1 MGLATAIFFYQ
12 CCATI
17 AAQAVRVSGDNPTM
31 AGTITALKLQKKNKE
46 RVNVYLDDRYAFSLA
61 AIEAAKLKQGQVL
74 SDQEIEDLLGRDSFH
89 KAYAK
94 ALRFLSYR
102 PRSGAEVRRYLQGKK
117 VTPAIEAEVVERL
130 TAAGLLDDQAF
141 ANYWVE
147 NRENFNPRGRYA
159 LRYEL
164 RQKGVSEETIASAL
178 EDIDEE
184 ESAYRAL
191 ISRARRM
198 PPLDRGSF
206 RKKLGSFLRRRG
218 FSYEAINAA
227 LERIWQGMVEEGRML
242 DESEG

>member
-1 MGLATAIFFYQ
+1 
-12 CCATI
+12 
-17 AAQAVRVSGDNPTM
+17 M

-46 RVNVYLDDRYAFSLA
+46 RVNVYLDGRYAFSLV
-61 AIEAAKLKQGQVL
+61 AIEAAKLRRGQLL
-74 SDQEIEDLLGRDSFH
+74 SDQEIEDLLERESFH
-89 KAYAK
+89 KAHDR

-102 PRSGAEVRRYLQGKK
+102 PRSEAEVHRYLQGKK
-117 VTPAIEAEVVERL
+117 VSPVIEAEVVERL

-141 ANYWVE
+141 ASYWVE
-147 NRENFNPRGRYA
+147 NRESFNPRGRHA

-164 RQKGVSEETIASAL
+164 RQKGLSEETITLAL

-184 ESAYRAL
+184 DSAYRAL
-191 ISRARRM
+191 INRARRM

-218 FSYEAINAA
+218 FSYEAISAA
-227 LERIWQGMVEEGRML
+227 LERTWQDMVEEGRML